1 MARAADDRTRT
12 LTVALGNRSYPIYIG
27 AGLLQHFEQLDAEW
41 SPSAAAIVTNTTVAP
56 LYLDGLIEALRA
68 CGSGTIV
75 PIILPDGE
83 AYKDWRTL
91 NSVYDAL
98 MENRCERGTTLIA
111 LGGGVIGDIA
121 GFAAATYQRGMP
133 FIQVPTTLLAQVDSS
148 VGGKTAINHPLG
160 KNMIG
165 AFYQPR
171 AVIADTTVLDTLPER
186 ELSAGL
192 AEVVKYGLIRD
203 LPFLEW
209 LESNMS
215 RLIAREPAAL
225 THAIARSCENK
236 AEIVAADERETG
248 MRALLN
254 FGHTFGHAIETGLGY
269 GEWLHG
275 EAVAAGMVLAARVSC
290 QMGLIADSDV
300 ARIERVLRAARLPV
314 DAPQLGLERYLDL
327 MGHDKKVESGKIHF
341 VLLRRPGEAFITAD
355 VPEAALAAVLSG
367 HHTVD
372 V

>member
-1 MARAADDRTRT
+1 MAQSANDRMQA
-12 LTVALGNRSYPIYIG
+12 LTVALGDRSYPIVIG
-27 AGLLQHFEQLDAEW
+27 AGLLQRFAQLGADL
-41 SPSAAAIVTNTTVAP
+41 SSSAVVVTNTTVAP
-56 LYLDGLIEALRA
+56 LYLDALAEALR
-68 CGSGTIV
+68 GRGVDSI

-91 NSVYDAL
+91 NRIYDAL

-133 FIQVPTTLLAQVDSS
+133 FVQVPTTLLAQVDSS

-192 AEVVKYGLIRD
+192 AEVIKYGLIRD

-209 LESNMS
+209 LEHNMS

-225 THAIARSCENK
+225 AHAIARSCENK

-269 GEWLHG
+269 GQWLHG

-290 QMGLIADSDV
+290 QMGLIADGDV
-300 ARIERVLRAARLPV
+300 ARIERILRAARLPV
-314 DAPQLGLERYLDL
+314 DAPPFGVERYLDL
-327 MGHDKKVESGKIHF
+327 MGHDKKVESGRIRF
-341 VLLRRPGEAFITAD
+341 VLLRRPGEAFVTAD
-355 VPEAALAAVLSG
+355 VPQTALASVLSSD
-367 HHTVD
+367 TANV
-372 V
+372 